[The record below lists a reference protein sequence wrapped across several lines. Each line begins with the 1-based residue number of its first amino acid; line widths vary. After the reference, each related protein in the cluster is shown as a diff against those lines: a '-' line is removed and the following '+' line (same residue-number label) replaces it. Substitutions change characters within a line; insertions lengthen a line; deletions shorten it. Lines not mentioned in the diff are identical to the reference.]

1 MDSIFSTGAL
11 IPAWILGAGLVAGVI
26 ALVLSPTPNR
36 RP

>member
-1 MDSIFSTGAL
+1 MDSIFTSGAL

-26 ALVLSPTPNR
+26 ALVASPTPTR